1 MKLSQSSLAL
11 LEDTLKKAIG
21 KYTCGCEQTIVTDI
35 HLQPNQNSGE
45 LSIFD
50 DEDEE
55 LANTSIEE
63 WMTYEGDDFY
73 ENVERILSSLLCN
86 MKNEGKF
93 DKLTILKPFSFV
105 LVDDDRETI
114 AELLLMDDDTLLV
127 NEELANTSIE
137 EWMTYEG
144 DDFYEN
150 VERILSSLLCNMKNE
165 GKFDKLTILKPFSF
179 VLVDDDR
186 ETIAELLLMDDDTLL
201 VNEELLKGLDEEL
214 DSFLK
219 ELLEK

>member
-11 LEDTLKKAIG
+11 LEETLKKAID
-21 KYTCGCEQTIVTDI
+21 KYNCGCKQTVVTDI
-35 HLQPNQNSGE
+35 HLQPNLNSGA

-50 DEDEE
+50 DEDQE

-63 WMTYEGDDFY
+63 WMAYEGNGFY
-73 ENVERILSSLLCN
+73 ENVERILSSLL
-86 MKNEGKF
+86 
-93 DKLTILKPFSFV
+93 S
-105 LVDDDRETI
+105 
-114 AELLLMDDDTLLV
+114 
-127 NEELANTSIE
+127 
-137 EWMTYEG
+137 
-144 DDFYEN
+144 
-150 VERILSSLLCNMKNE
+150 NMKNE

>member
-1 MKLSQSSLAL
+1 
-11 LEDTLKKAIG
+11 
-21 KYTCGCEQTIVTDI
+21 
-35 HLQPNQNSGE
+35 
-45 LSIFD
+45 
-50 DEDEE
+50 
-55 LANTSIEE
+55 
-63 WMTYEGDDFY
+63 
-73 ENVERILSSLLCN
+73 
-86 MKNEGKF
+86 
-93 DKLTILKPFSFV
+93 
-105 LVDDDRETI
+105 
-114 AELLLMDDDTLLV
+114 MDD
-127 NEELANTSIE
+127 IR
-137 EWMTYEG
+137 G

-219 ELLEK
+219 ELLENNIPNNQPIRKRDLLIIN